1 MNDSARAYLE
11 TEKRRVEAEKEKAR
25 RFGFE
30 LLTPLAAVTLV
41 GISDAAVRTARLKG
55 RVHAPFTMSVAGKDV
70 HLLHLRSAI
79 EYWGGGRSQE
89 RLETT
94 LNEMRD
100 FGFNLWISNADGNG
114 GIGYNILHPHPLVS
128 ANSLAGEDE

>member
-79 EYWGGGRSQE
+79 EYWGRGAARRSDWK
-89 RLETT
+89 R
-94 LNEMRD
+94 
-100 FGFNLWISNADGNG
+100 
-114 GIGYNILHPHPLVS
+114 H
-128 ANSLAGEDE
+128 